1 MYGEHWPFS
10 KPKYKTKIMKAEDIT
25 DEQVKERLIENTFN
39 DQTVL
44 EVFAYMKNSVYVN
57 YAAQVAK
64 EKVNKTWE
72 NTTGSK
78 IEELKQQMVNQ
89 AQLADNVDEG

>member
-1 MYGEHWPFS
+1 M
-10 KPKYKTKIMKAEDIT
+10 KTEDIT

-72 NTTGSK
+72 NITGSQ
-78 IEELKQQMVNQ
+78 IEELKQKMVNQ
-89 AQLADNVDEG
+89 AQLADEGKTGDT

>member
-1 MYGEHWPFS
+1 
-10 KPKYKTKIMKAEDIT
+10 MKAEDIT

-64 EKVNKTWE
+64 EKVNKIWE

-89 AQLADNVDEG
+89 AQLADSVDEG

>member
-1 MYGEHWPFS
+1 
-10 KPKYKTKIMKAEDIT
+10 MKAEDIT

-64 EKVNKTWE
+64 EKVNKIWE

-89 AQLADNVDEG
+89 AQLADDVDEG

>member
-1 MYGEHWPFS
+1 M
-10 KPKYKTKIMKAEDIT
+10 KIEDIT

-72 NTTGSK
+72 NITGSQ
-78 IEELKQQMVNQ
+78 IEELKQQMVSQ
-89 AQLADNVDEG
+89 AQLADEGKTGDT

>member
-1 MYGEHWPFS
+1 M
-10 KPKYKTKIMKAEDIT
+10 KTEDIT

-64 EKVNKTWE
+64 EKVNKIWE
-72 NTTGSK
+72 NTTGSQ

-89 AQLADNVDEG
+89 ANLSDNADKG

>member
-1 MYGEHWPFS
+1 M
-10 KPKYKTKIMKAEDIT
+10 KIEDIT

-64 EKVNKTWE
+64 EKVNNSWE
-72 NTTGSK
+72 NITGSQ
-78 IEELKQQMVNQ
+78 IEEMKQQMVNQ
-89 AQLADNVDEG
+89 ANLSDNGDKG

>member
-1 MYGEHWPFS
+1 
-10 KPKYKTKIMKAEDIT
+10 MKAEDIT

-64 EKVNKTWE
+64 EKVNNSWE
-72 NTTGSK
+72 NITGSQ
-78 IEELKQQMVNQ
+78 IEEMKQQMVNQ
-89 AQLADNVDEG
+89 ANLSDNADEG

>member
-1 MYGEHWPFS
+1 M
-10 KPKYKTKIMKAEDIT
+10 KIEDIT

-72 NTTGSK
+72 NITGSQ
-78 IEELKQQMVNQ
+78 IEELKQKMVNQ
-89 AQLADNVDEG
+89 AQLADEGKTGDT

>member
-1 MYGEHWPFS
+1 
-10 KPKYKTKIMKAEDIT
+10 MKAEDIT

-64 EKVNKTWE
+64 EKVNKIWE
-72 NTTGSK
+72 DTTGSK

-89 AQLADNVDEG
+89 AQLADSVDEG

>member
-1 MYGEHWPFS
+1 
-10 KPKYKTKIMKAEDIT
+10 MKAEDIT

-64 EKVNKTWE
+64 EKVNKIWE

>member
-1 MYGEHWPFS
+1 M
-10 KPKYKTKIMKAEDIT
+10 KPEDIT

-64 EKVNKTWE
+64 EKVNKIWE

>member
-1 MYGEHWPFS
+1 M
-10 KPKYKTKIMKAEDIT
+10 KIEDIT

-64 EKVNKTWE
+64 EKVNKIWE
-72 NTTGSK
+72 DTTGSK

>member
-1 MYGEHWPFS
+1 
-10 KPKYKTKIMKAEDIT
+10 MKAEDIT

-64 EKVNKTWE
+64 EKVNKIWE
-72 NTTGSK
+72 DTTGSK

-89 AQLADNVDEG
+89 AQLADDVDEG

>member
-1 MYGEHWPFS
+1 M
-10 KPKYKTKIMKAEDIT
+10 KTEDIT

-64 EKVNKTWE
+64 EKVNKIWE
-72 NTTGSK
+72 NTTGSQ
-78 IEELKQQMVNQ
+78 IEEMKQQMVNQ
-89 AQLADNVDEG
+89 ANLSDNADKG

>member
-1 MYGEHWPFS
+1 
-10 KPKYKTKIMKAEDIT
+10 MKSEDIT
-25 DEQVKERLIENTFN
+25 DEQVKERLIENMFN

-72 NTTGSK
+72 NTTDSE
-78 IEELKQQMVNQ
+78 IDELKQQMVNQ
-89 AQLADNVDEG
+89 SKLSDNVDEG

>member
-1 MYGEHWPFS
+1 
-10 KPKYKTKIMKAEDIT
+10 MKAEDIT

-64 EKVNKTWE
+64 EKVNKIWE
-72 NTTGSK
+72 DTTGSK

>member
-1 MYGEHWPFS
+1 M
-10 KPKYKTKIMKAEDIT
+10 
-25 DEQVKERLIENTFN
+25 
-39 DQTVL
+39 
-44 EVFAYMKNSVYVN
+44 N

-64 EKVNKTWE
+64 EKVNKIWE

-89 AQLADNVDEG
+89 AQLADDVDEG

>member
-1 MYGEHWPFS
+1 
-10 KPKYKTKIMKAEDIT
+10 MKAEDIT

-64 EKVNKTWE
+64 EKVNKIWE

-89 AQLADNVDEG
+89 PQLADSADEG